1 MQQGSISVKILTVKK
16 LTVPGIVKILTMIVF
31 RTKQEQKNSQVVGFF
46 IWLPSTV
53 TAGQLTFF

>member
-1 MQQGSISVKILTVKK
+1 MNMIVVKK
-16 LTVPGIVKILTMIVF
+16 LTVAAIVKILTMIVF

-46 IWLPSTV
+46 IWLLPTV

>member
-16 LTVPGIVKILTMIVF
+16 LTGPGFVKILTMTVI

-46 IWLPSTV
+46 IWLPSTI